1 MPINPSMPIIY
12 YVLQGCKNENE
23 DTFFEKIF
31 VHTNPIEAREKA
43 FLFYDFYVESLVRLG
58 LLKTSFKKGL
68 SCNFPIKEKTTFR
81 ETNFSNEDSLLTLT
95 TKNITYTEPEKFDK
109 GVKLFL
115 VVKTT
120 VNSYKLNEKRYLIHG
135 IWNYNWDD
143 LNEIECGIL
152 KEYAS
157 YKSLGYEVKNYVTA
171 HELLNV
177 QKKHYTCHV
186 LDTPINLKNNSY
198 LNSNTLQKNLPIA
211 FIEDH
216 MQTIQTSSLSAVD
229 FQESFDT
236 ETFTIQLTS
245 FLNKNGGYLYYGI
258 NKKRNTT
265 NLFNQLSPEEF
276 KFLTYSVIKNLFK
289 AQSHLIK
296 LFFIEIDHTLV
307 AVFLIQPSPQVI
319 YVNTGNY
326 YILYD
331 RNEKGNTIIVVKEQ
345 LADQGVVIDKT
356 TYEFS
361 RANPNAKDYHR
372 RNKRWNFSFEKMQNG
387 HSNIMY

>member
-1 MPINPSMPIIY
+1 MPMNPSIPLIY

-31 VHTNPIEAREKA
+31 VHTNPIEAREKS

-58 LLKTSFKKGL
+58 LLKTSFKKGF
-68 SCNFPIKEKTTFR
+68 SCHLPIKEKTTFR
-81 ETNFSNEDSLLTLT
+81 ETNFHNEDALLTLT
-95 TKNITYTEPEKFDK
+95 TKNITYTHPEKFDK

-115 VVKTT
+115 VVKTP
-120 VNSYKLNEKRYLIHG
+120 VNSYKNTENRYLIHG

-157 YKSLGYEVKNYVTA
+157 YKSLGYEVKNYVTE

-177 QKKHYTCHV
+177 QKKHYTCRV

-198 LNSNTLQKNLPIA
+198 LNTNTLQKNLPIA

-216 MQTIQTSSLSAVD
+216 IQNIQTSCLSAVD
-229 FQESFDT
+229 FQESYDA

-258 NKKRNTT
+258 NKKRKTT

-289 AQSHLIK
+289 AESHLIK

-331 RNEKGNTIIVVKEQ
+331 RNEKGNTIMVIKEQ
-345 LADQGVVIDKT
+345 LADQGFVIDKNA
-356 TYEFS
+356 YQSS
-361 RANPNAKDYHR
+361 RANPDAKSLHR
-372 RNKRWNFSFEKMQNG
+372 RVKMRYFNLEKSQK
-387 HSNIMY
+387 SYWNIMY